1 MSLTRPSDERGRC
14 DGCGK
19 FWRWADLGHMDSQGQ
34 VNWCPRCVKKHQAAE
49 ADRVE
54 LVNFADL
61 LRAKAGQMPT
71 GEAPQPV
78 CVCWCALAGVRDTG
92 GPTTET
98 THEGASA
105 ECSASRL
112 LATSLR
118 YRRVADSPGPRRGDK
133 CDRRSHL

>member
-1 MSLTRPSDERGRC
+1 MSLIQLSDERGRC

-19 FWRWADLGHMDSQGQ
+19 FWRWADLGHMDPQGQ
-34 VNWCPRCVKKHQAAE
+34 INWCPPCVKKHQAAE

-78 CVCWCALAGVRDTG
+78 CVLVRPGKRTG
-92 GPTTET
+92 
-98 THEGASA
+98 
-105 ECSASRL
+105 
-112 LATSLR
+112 
-118 YRRVADSPGPRRGDK
+118 YRRT
-133 CDRRSHL
+133 DRAAGNDPTRTPDQ